1 MSGLVSSA
9 NGGAPSQQ
17 HSPEHLVNRKDLLE
31 RMGIQTGHS
40 RGQPGSRWIICAES
54 EFLEI
59 FLFVSF
65 KLSQGRNS
73 RIFDHKT

>member
-40 RGQPGSRWIICAES
+40 RGQPGSRWIICVES
-54 EFLEI
+54 EFSEIFSHLNFTKLEI
-59 FLFVSF
+59 LEF
-65 KLSQGRNS
+65 
-73 RIFDHKT
+73 